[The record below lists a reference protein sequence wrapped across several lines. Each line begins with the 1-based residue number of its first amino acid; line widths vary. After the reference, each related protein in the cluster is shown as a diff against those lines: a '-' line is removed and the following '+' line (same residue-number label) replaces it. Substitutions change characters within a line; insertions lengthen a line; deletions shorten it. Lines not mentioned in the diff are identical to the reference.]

1 MKNGLGNKQVMARN
15 IQRLMEQNGKTR
27 MDLCN
32 DLGLKY
38 TTVTDWL
45 KGNTYPR
52 IDAIEKMARY
62 FGVNK
67 VDLVEEPAVSTDYY
81 IDAEARELAE
91 FLRKN
96 PDYKILFD
104 AARSVSQEDIAF
116 VKDMIDRMRR

>member
-45 KGNTYPR
+45 KGNTHPR

-67 VDLVEEPAVSTDYY
+67 VDLVEEPAVSTV
-81 IDAEARELAE
+81 ITLMPRRANWLS
-91 FLRKN
+91 FFGKTQIIKSFSTLR
-96 PDYKILFD
+96 D
-104 AARSVSQEDIAF
+104 Q
-116 VKDMIDRMRR
+116 